1 MDLKFDNVTIA
12 IMLYKARRKIAL
24 RKAIYNCRCQIDSSL
39 SYEKCS
45 LKYCPYCGKR
55 MDGGV
60 EYEND

>member
-39 SYEKCS
+39 SYEEWKKKC
-45 LKYCPYCGKR
+45 LKK
-55 MDGGV
+55 DG
-60 EYEND
+60 EKSEND